1 MITLSDIRKSY
12 PVRGGSVEVLKG
24 INLNVQRGERLGI
37 IGGNGAGKSTLIRI
51 ISGIEQPTSGTIDRQ
66 MQISWPLAFTG
77 AFQGTLTGID
87 NIRFICRIYGINYR
101 DVIDF
106 VDDFARLGRFL
117 REPVKVYSSGMRA
130 RLAFAVSMMIDF
142 DCYLIDEVVAVGD
155 ARFQERCRQEL
166 FEKRG
171 DRAIIIV
178 SHETHHLR
186 EYCQRGCV
194 LEKGLLHH
202 FSDLEDALEHHH
214 RAMMLA

>member
-1 MITLSDIRKSY
+1 MITLTDIRKSY
-12 PVRGGSVEVLKG
+12 PVRRGSVEVLKG
-24 INLNVQRGERLGI
+24 INLSVQRGERLGI

-77 AFQGTLTGID
+77 AFQGTLTGVD
-87 NIRFICRIYGINYR
+87 NIRFICRIYGISYA

-178 SHETHHLR
+178 SHEMHYLR

-194 LEKGLLHH
+194 LEQGVLHH
-202 FSDLEDALEHHH
+202 FSDLEGALGYHHQ
-214 RAMMLA
+214 AMMAS